1 MHDLV
6 SGSEMEKDLLVAS
19 IAVGADNQFAVTVIP
34 TSLGKAQHHY
44 VRFALH
50 YYARVLY
57 LLARGAHHRSDL
69 PTLIDLLIRT
79 TIDKESDL
87 FLLAGLDGA
96 LVPKIGEP
104 VAHAELVMK
113 SAGAHECELVGNSS
127 LEGWALSHSVIAVLQ
142 YLADRLSEESLATL
156 TFGLENMN
164 SSYSTVYR
172 HADPASQAEV
182 PRIAYH
188 VASKPGATRAASRR
202 RTASRPRSG

>member
-1 MHDLV
+1 MHEPL
-6 SGSEMEKDLLVAS
+6 SGSEMERDLLVAS
-19 IAVGADNQFAVTVIP
+19 IAVDADHQFAVTVIP

-57 LLARGAHHRSDL
+57 LLARGEHARCDL

-79 TIDKESDL
+79 TIDKDTDL
-87 FLLAGLDGA
+87 FMMAGLDGA

-113 SAGAHECELVGNSS
+113 SAGAHECELVGNNF
-127 LEGWALSHSVIAVLQ
+127 LAGWELSHSVIAVLQ
-142 YLADRLSEESLATL
+142 YLADRLSEESLHTL
-156 TFGLENMN
+156 IFGLENMN

-172 HADPASQAEV
+172 PADPASQAEV

-188 VASKPGATRAASRR
+188 ATRSASKRR
-202 RTASRPRSG
+202 SSSSRPRSG